1 MKILCVIP
9 ARFSSTRL
17 PGKPLADICGKPM
30 IYHTFKAARQVRDF
44 SEIIVATDSKQI
56 LQVCSDFGIPALL
69 TSENCEEHISRV
81 WEVARQKEADLYVCI
96 NGDEPLIEPEA
107 IRKVLSFAKAKKRF
121 FVGAY
126 RILNSASKVID
137 SSNIKVVTNTQNRAI
152 FMSRMPLPMPK
163 NSLDYPYK
171 KYVGIECFSKESL
184 EFFVNTPPGALEL
197 TCDIDHLRFLEHFR
211 ELYFVEV
218 ESKSLSVDTQKD
230 LEAVREIFK
239 SKGVKN
245 D

>member
-137 SSNIKVVTNTQNRAI
+137 SILLNASILLFCASSPPLKLFDNCPLSNEIVPV
-152 FMSRMPLPMPK
+152 MS
-163 NSLDYPYK
+163 
-171 KYVGIECFSKESL
+171 
-184 EFFVNTPPGALEL
+184 
-197 TCDIDHLRFLEHFR
+197 CD
-211 ELYFVEV
+211 
-218 ESKSLSVDTQKD
+218 SS
-230 LEAVREIFK
+230 
-239 SKGVKN
+239 
-245 D
+245 